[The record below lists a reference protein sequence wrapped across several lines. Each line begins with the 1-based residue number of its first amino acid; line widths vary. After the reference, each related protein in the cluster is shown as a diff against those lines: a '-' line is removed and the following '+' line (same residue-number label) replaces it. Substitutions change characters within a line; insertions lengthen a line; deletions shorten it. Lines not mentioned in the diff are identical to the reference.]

1 MEEECIGAQNQSL
14 ERRNGGVKG
23 RRRRE
28 RKKQQWGGGEAL
40 DCGIDLQ
47 KITMP
52 QLML

>member
-1 MEEECIGAQNQSL
+1 MHWSSKPVTREK
-14 ERRNGGVKG
+14 ERRSEGAKE
-23 RRRRE
+23 E
-28 RKKQQWGGGEAL
+28 RKEKATMGGGGGGEAL